1 MKNIEKIAEE
11 LFDKI
16 RSRFE
21 KITIG
26 NEEANETDD
35 PAQARFFNF
44 DYVDRNGKN
53 YGNIM
58 INIVDEESLKIYF
71 SKNISDELSEEEQ
84 QEWYNFLKDLRYFAK
99 RNLLTFDTRDISRNN
114 LTIRDVKQ
122 VAKDTSVVDSSAAPT
137 NTATSVNESK
147 LYGSTRT
154 SIQEFGP
161 VRLIIRHNEAV
172 NEEIP
177 GARSRKIRA
186 LFIETD
192 QGERFR
198 MPFTK
203 LSAGRAMAQH
213 LAHGGQVHDEAGH
226 HIVEMVEEMNSLA
239 FFARN
244 TRHRMFEESE
254 TQAMVEAAVERYQTL
269 RSNLK
274 HMGGTRGYQN
284 FAENFVPNTPV
295 DEEFDLDALKE
306 RFVKKMFDERLTQAL
321 PYVQRAYQQ
330 RQAESNDR
338 YVNEFDTWAD
348 DLVQEQDD
356 AETQNIMKLADVM
369 QSPIAVGIDGIDAI
383 NAIKDYVSDDQLF
396 SDITELSRNAGIEAD
411 ARPLINQWAMD
422 QGHSALYTSEPT
434 IPTQEPPVQD
444 DDQPIAPKP
453 EADITES
460 GLRMLKRLA
469 GLA

>member
-26 NEEANETDD
+26 NNEADETDD
-35 PAQARFFNF
+35 PTQARFFNF
-44 DYVDRNGKN
+44 DYIDKNGRN

-58 INIVDEESLKIYF
+58 VNIVDEESLKIYF

-84 QEWYNFLKDLRYFAK
+84 RDWYNFLKDLRYFAK
-99 RNLLTFDTRDISRNN
+99 RNLLTFDTRDISRSN

-122 VAKDTSVVDSSAAPT
+122 VAKGSSVVGSTSAGA
-137 NTATSVNESK
+137 VNEGK
-147 LYGSTRT
+147 MYGSTKT

-186 LFIETD
+186 LFIETEL
-192 QGERFR
+192 GERFR

-203 LSAGRAMAQH
+203 LSAGRAMSQH
-213 LAHGGQVHDEAGH
+213 LAHGGQVHDEAGQN
-226 HIVEMVEEMNSLA
+226 IVEMVEEMNSLS

-244 TRHRMFEESE
+244 TRHRMFEDSE
-254 TQAMVEAAVERYQTL
+254 TQAMVEAAVDRYQTL
-269 RSNLK
+269 RSELK
-274 HMGGTRGYQN
+274 HMGGARGYQQ
-284 FAENFVPNTPV
+284 FAENFVPTTPI
-295 DEEFDLDALKE
+295 DEEFDMESLKD

-321 PYVQRAYQQ
+321 PYVQRAYQKSQ
-330 RQAESNDR
+330 TESQDQ
-338 YVNEFDTWAD
+338 YINEFDSWAD
-348 DLVQEQDD
+348 DVVQEQDD
-356 AETQNIMKLADVM
+356 AETQNILKLADIM
-369 QSPIAVGIDGIDAI
+369 QSPIAVGVDGIDAI
-383 NAIKDYVSDDQLF
+383 NAVKDYVSDDKLF
-396 SDITELSRNAGIEAD
+396 SDITQLSRDAGIEAD
-411 ARPLINQWAMD
+411 ARPLIDQWATD
-422 QGHSALYTSEPT
+422 QGHSSLYTTEPT
-434 IPTQEPPVQD
+434 VPTQEPPVQD
-444 DDQPIAPKP
+444 NDEKPATLAAQPEEEKV
-453 EADITES
+453 TES